1 MPWPNKRK
9 LLRWTLLSEWAR
21 VKETF
26 ALRSLALA
34 QYALGLNKDSDRTLA
49 ELIKKH
55 AADSGY
61 QFAEVMLNA
70 RRPVSEEH
78 ALRCEVRRVLAKNA
92 IA

>member
-1 MPWPNKRK
+1 METIIRMGK
-9 LLRWTLLSEWAR
+9 S
-21 VKETF
+21 KETF

-55 AADSGY
+55 AADSAN
-61 QFAEVMLNA
+61 QIAEVMLNA
-70 RRPVSEEH
+70 RRSFSEEH
-78 ALRCEVRRVLAKNA
+78 PRRCEVRRVLAKNA